1 MKFTYL
7 LPAAILAASSC
18 SFNVMSAPDIVL
30 NTPLENTPVAHDQ
43 EAAFNSIVEFENA
56 DKGGQSAEAYER
68 CRPTVYTRYT
78 SVRMGDNRTIASFT
92 HDGGNCRRYSFGIM
106 RNYDGHDFKVT
117 LVDSDGKKVAGGY
130 SVAVSKSIFQA
141 GKYYWQVENRTTAGS
156 KTYGGMTYEVR
167 SGG

>member
-7 LPAAILAASSC
+7 LPAVILAASSC
-18 SFNVMSAPDIVL
+18 SFNVMSASEAAL
-30 NTPLENTPVAHDQ
+30 NSPSENIQVAHDQ
-43 EAAFNSIVEFENA
+43 EAAFNSIIAFEKA
-56 DKGGQSAEAYER
+56 DKSGESVEAYER

-78 SVRMGDNRTIASFT
+78 SVRMGDDRTIASFT
-92 HDGGNCRRYSFGIM
+92 YDGGNCRRYSFAVL

-130 SVAVSKSIFQA
+130 SVAVSTSIFQA
-141 GKYYWQVENRTTAGS
+141 GKYYWQVENRTTTGS